1 MGAVTSHKELIA
13 YQKAYRLVLAVYQ
26 ATRSFPAEELYGLTS
41 QMRRCAVSIP
51 SNIAEGYMR
60 GTKEYTHFLR
70 MALGSAAELD
80 TQLLLGKDLGYIGE
94 DIFGQMQ
101 GELEEILK
109 LLRTYITKMMNQ
121 PNKVRE
127 DEAPYTLTPNL

>member
-1 MGAVTSHKELIA
+1 MGVVAGHKELIA

-94 DIFGQMQ
+94 DSFGQMQ
-101 GELEEILK
+101 GELEEIVK